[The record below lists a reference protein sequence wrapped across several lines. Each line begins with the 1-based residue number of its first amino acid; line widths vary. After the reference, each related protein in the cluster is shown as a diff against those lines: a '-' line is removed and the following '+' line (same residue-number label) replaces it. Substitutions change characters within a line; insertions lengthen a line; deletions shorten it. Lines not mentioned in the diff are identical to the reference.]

1 MKLNNSR
8 TRLQGFT
15 LVELLVV
22 IAVIGVLVGL
32 LLPAVQSA
40 REAARRMQCSN
51 NLKQIG
57 LALHNYHDSIRSF
70 PPGSLFGDDE
80 YGWACMILP
89 QLEQRALYEQI
100 DFSGQAPDVSIV
112 LQPGV
117 TDQIVTTYICPTAS
131 MQLTHSPL
139 RPGAGGGGADL
150 GGHARNDYSG
160 SLGTG
165 GGSITGMFGKI
176 GSIYKPI
183 KMRDVLDGTSNTI
196 LVGEAYTRDMRAVD
210 GPGHPNAGDF
220 KVWIGTN
227 DQHQNVVAEGGLE
240 HVPNGTRDDSFA
252 SQHPGGVM
260 YAFADGSVSFI
271 SENVDMV
278 TFGKLVDK
286 ADGGVV
292 ERP

>member
-1 MKLNNSR
+1 MLCSSMR
-8 TRLQGFT
+8 TLRRGFT

-22 IAVIGVLVGL
+22 IAIIGVLVSL
-32 LLPAVQSA
+32 LLPAVQQARESA
-40 REAARRMQCSN
+40 RRIQCAN

-57 LALHNYHDSIRSF
+57 LALHNYHDTVRMF

-89 QLEQRALYEQI
+89 QMEQKNLYDQI
-100 DFSGQAPDVSIV
+100 DFTNQAEDRSIE
-112 LQPGV
+112 LQVGV
-117 TDQIVTTYICPTAS
+117 TDQIVNGYLCPSNS
-131 MQLTHSPL
+131 MTLTHAPI
-139 RPGAGGGGADL
+139 RAGGHDGVNL

-160 SLGTG
+160 SLGSG
-165 GGSITGMFGKI
+165 GGSITGMFGKVGTLYRPTKI
-176 GSIYKPI
+176 
-183 KMRDVLDGTSNTI
+183 RDVLDGTSNTI
-196 LVGEAYTRDMRAVD
+196 AIGEAYTADMRAID
-210 GPGHPNAGDF
+210 GPTHGNVGDF

-227 DQHQNVVAEGGLE
+227 NQHQNVVAEGALE

-252 SQHPGGVM
+252 SQHPGGVQFN
-260 YAFADGSVSFI
+260 FADGSISFI
-271 SENVDMV
+271 SENIDMV